1 MLSITRVGVNLFS
14 KQRRQRAVIQ
24 DPARQRELA
33 RPPLPRQP
41 KSSQCYLEPKT
52 QQRDTL
58 AVQ

>member
-1 MLSITRVGVNLFS
+1 MRVGVNLFS

-24 DPARQRELA
+24 EPARQRELA

-41 KSSQCYLEPKT
+41 KSSEYSLEPKT
-52 QQRDTL
+52 QQRDTV